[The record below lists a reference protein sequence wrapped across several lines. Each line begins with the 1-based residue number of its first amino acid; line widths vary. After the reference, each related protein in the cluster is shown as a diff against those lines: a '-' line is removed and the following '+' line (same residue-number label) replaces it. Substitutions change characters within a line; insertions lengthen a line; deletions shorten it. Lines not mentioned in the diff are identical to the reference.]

1 MFIFQLVPT
10 HSLTGYTVAM
20 LTQCKTLVDAAVK
33 AGVSHIVRQGV
44 FANWD
49 VTDPHFVWHQMIE
62 QCTEGSGLQ

>member
-1 MFIFQLVPT
+1 
-10 HSLTGYTVAM
+10 M